1 MNAVS
6 TWQKSSY
13 CGEGDACIH
22 VASTAQGAVALRE
35 SADPS
40 GSILTTT
47 AGDFR
52 ELLRALR
59 VGSDSAPGFELSYGP
74 GDQVR
79 LRAAGDGD
87 AVVTTSRARW
97 DAFVKGAVAGEF
109 DHFAEERASG
119 ARASA

>member
-22 VASTAQGAVALRE
+22 VASTAQGTIALRE

-40 GSILTTT
+40 GSIFTTT
-47 AGDFR
+47 ADGFR

-59 VGSDSAPGFELSYGP
+59 AGGDSVPGFELSYGP

-79 LRAAGDGD
+79 LRAAGGG

-109 DHFAEERASG
+109 DHFAEERGSG

>member
-1 MNAVS
+1 MTA
-6 TWQKSSY
+6 TAWQKSSY
-13 CGEGDACIH
+13 C
-22 VASTAQGAVALRE
+22 AQGDSCVHVTATTDGLVKIRE

-40 GSILTTT
+40 GSIVTTT

>member
-22 VASTAQGAVALRE
+22 VASTAQGAIALRE

-47 AGDFR
+47 GGDFR
-52 ELLRALR
+52 MLLQALRA
-59 VGSDSAPGFELSYGP
+59 GSDSVPGFELSYGP
-74 GDQVR
+74 GDEVR
-79 LRAAGDGD
+79 LRAAGGG

-109 DHFAEERASG
+109 DHLVEERSASV
-119 ARASA
+119 RVR